1 MDKLIERA
9 FEVCNNLRHCVALEG
24 VYGCRQCAYYEH
36 GCRYTMMLDAAK
48 VIEKLIGE
56 VDGGEEK

>member
-9 FEVCNNLRHCVALEG
+9 LEVCSHLRHCVAVKG

-36 GCRYTMMLDAAK
+36 GCRYTLMLDSAK
-48 VIEKLIGE
+48 AIERLIEE
-56 VDGGEEK
+56 VDDG